1 MKKKLLS
8 LLLSIT
14 IVLTLTACSQ
24 TKETADNGADSS
36 SKQSD
41 TTAADNTASDKEAST
56 EDTAAAS
63 DNSEEAVTILVGTM
77 GTYNPFSY
85 EDENGNLTGY
95 DLEVL
100 RLLEQQDSS
109 LKFEF
114 VAAPWDSLFVGLDS
128 DKFQMLAN
136 QITSN
141 PDRVAKYYLTD
152 NSYFTCVSH
161 IIVKK
166 GTIGINSLM
175 DLKGKKIGL
184 TVGDSFTRLV
194 EDWNAEN
201 GNILEITYYEQGIE
215 TILQDIVSGR
225 IDATVNDPIVAKDKA
240 EVQGLDVEVVGERLS
255 ADPTFFIFKQD
266 EIGKVLKDKVD
277 SSLQKLI
284 DDGTLSAL
292 SLEWFGA
299 DYTK

>member
-1 MKKKLLS
+1 MKKRVLSVILAFTLS
-8 LLLSIT
+8 LA
-14 IVLTLTACSQ
+14 LTACSSTKKDDSNTNQ
-24 TKETADNGADSS
+24 TSGDN
-36 SKQSD
+36 
-41 TTAADNTASDKEAST
+41 
-56 EDTAAAS
+56 AAAT
-63 DNSEEAVTILVGTM
+63 EETDTVETIKVGTM

-100 RLLEQQDSS
+100 RLLEKQDSS

-114 VAAPWDSLFVGLDS
+114 VAGPWDSLFVGLDS

-141 PDRVAKYYLTD
+141 PDRVANYSLTE
-152 NSYFTCVSH
+152 NSYFTCVSQ

-166 GTIGINSLM
+166 GTTGINSLE
-175 DLKGKKIGL
+175 DLQGKRIGL

-215 TILQDIVSGR
+215 TILQDLVSGR

-240 EVQGLDVEVVGERLS
+240 EVQGLEVEPVGERLS

-266 EIGKVLKDKVD
+266 ETGKALRDKVD
-277 SSLQKLI
+277 AALKKVI
-284 DDGTLSAL
+284 DDGSLSQL
-292 SLEWFGA
+292 SLDWFGV

>member
-1 MKKKLLS
+1 MKKRVLS
-8 LLLSIT
+8 LALTIALSL
-14 IVLTLTACSQ
+14 VFTACSAAS
-24 TKETADNGADSS
+24 KDADTEKTIGNTSENGA
-36 SKQSD
+36 
-41 TTAADNTASDKEAST
+41 NEANKT
-56 EDTAAAS
+56 ED
-63 DNSEEAVTILVGTM
+63 EVEVIKVGTM

-85 EDENGNLTGY
+85 VDENGNLTGY

-100 RLLEQQDSS
+100 RLLEKQDSS

-114 VAAPWDSLFVGLDS
+114 IGAPWDSLFVGLDS

-141 PDRVAKYYLTD
+141 PDRVANYYLTD
-152 NSYFTCVSH
+152 NRYFTCVSQ
-161 IIVKK
+161 IIVKQ
-166 GTIGINSLM
+166 GTTGITKLE
-175 DLKGKKIGL
+175 DLQGKKIGL

-194 EDWNAEN
+194 EDWNAAN
-201 GNILEITYYEQGIE
+201 NNIFEITYYEQGIE

-240 EVQGLDVEVVGERLS
+240 EVQGLAVEAVGERLS

-266 EIGKVLKDKVD
+266 EKGKELRDKVD
-277 SSLQKLI
+277 AALAKIIEDGSLSQ
-284 DDGTLSAL
+284 L
-292 SLEWFGA
+292 SLDWFGV